1 MTRKSSDFIFP
12 GVLSRLKILCLENE
26 KRDAKKKYLDSQ
38 KMYVN
43 TMLGRPMEKLNVR
56 RSRFTR
62 HAISSF
68 KIPAMAGT
76 DSAQTVTFGFIA
88 LHSSCCYSYR
98 AVFN

>member
-26 KRDAKKKYLDSQ
+26 KRDAKKKYSDSQ

-68 KIPAMAGT
+68 KIPAMGV
-76 DSAQTVTFGFIA
+76 QTARRLLHLVLLLSTVAVVIA
-88 LHSSCCYSYR
+88 S
-98 AVFN
+98 